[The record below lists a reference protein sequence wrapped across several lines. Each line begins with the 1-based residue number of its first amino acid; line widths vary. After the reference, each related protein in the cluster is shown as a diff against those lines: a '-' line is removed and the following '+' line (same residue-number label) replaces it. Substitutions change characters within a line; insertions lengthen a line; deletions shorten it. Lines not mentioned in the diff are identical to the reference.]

1 MRFRAEDLRLHGWN
15 PPQIL
20 QIPDWCGC
28 STEYLPIPVGDG
40 WAADPDLGP
49 QPYGDSAPAPRA
61 TRSVLGGRPVIL
73 RLTPKTAAPVGECV
87 TEWHFLEKQDERDGG
102 QRGAS

>member
-40 WAADPDLGP
+40 WWQLIPIWDPSHTATPLRRHEPPVPYWAADP
-49 QPYGDSAPAPRA
+49 
-61 TRSVLGGRPVIL
+61 
-73 RLTPKTAAPVGECV
+73 
-87 TEWHFLEKQDERDGG
+87 
-102 QRGAS
+102 